1 VIEEKVKRMKTILLG
16 PPGAGKGTQA
26 EKISAIYGIPHI
38 STGDIFRE
46 NLKKG
51 TELGLKAKEY
61 MDRGE
66 LVPDK
71 VVIDIVR
78 DRLAQPDCEAGFI
91 LDGFPRT
98 VAQADAL
105 KEMLDEMGKPVE
117 HVINIQVPDEVVVER
132 LTARR
137 TCRSCGDI
145 YHLVFNAPQR
155 EGECDACG
163 GELYRRDDDS
173 EETVR
178 TRLEEYKAKTQPL
191 IDYYRNQGLLRD
203 IDGSTGME
211 EVLEAIQA
219 AVGG

>member
-1 VIEEKVKRMKTILLG
+1 MNLILLG

-26 EKISAIYGIPHI
+26 ERISDIYNIPPI

-46 NLKKG
+46 NLKEG

-71 VVIDIVR
+71 GVIDIVE
-78 DRLAQPDCEAGFI
+78 DALSKPDKENGFI

-105 KEMLDEMGKPVE
+105 KEMLQKMDRPLDRVL
-117 HVINIQVPDEVVVER
+117 NIAVPDQVVIER

-137 TCRSCGDI
+137 TCRSCGTV
-145 YHLVFNAPQR
+145 YHLLFNPPQQ
-155 EGECDACG
+155 EGICDQCG

-173 EETVR
+173 EETVMA
-178 TRLEEYKAKTQPL
+178 RLEEYRAKTQPL
-191 IDYYRNQGLLRD
+191 IDYYREEGLLRD
-203 IDGSTGME
+203 VEGSAGME
-211 EVLEAIQA
+211 EVLEAIRA
-219 AVGG
+219 ILDA